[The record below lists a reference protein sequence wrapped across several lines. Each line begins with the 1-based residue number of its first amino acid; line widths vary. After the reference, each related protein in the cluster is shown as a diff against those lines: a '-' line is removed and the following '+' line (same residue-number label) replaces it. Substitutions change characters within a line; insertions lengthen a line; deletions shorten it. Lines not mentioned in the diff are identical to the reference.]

1 MRLNSF
7 GHRENFSRVTEIK
20 KEKKLRTFQNSGR
33 GETSTAQTKAK
44 IHETCSCS
52 AKRHAPIDGVHKKRG
67 LPAHGTL
74 PLVMRKRKR
83 LASLEASL
91 AIRAEGGGF
100 EPPVPIRVRQF
111 SKLVVSA
118 THPSF
123 PSDYSVRSFPAVIGV
138 QMYATNLFSANI
150 FATKYCRMAFS
161 R

>member
-1 MRLNSF
+1 MDKERIFRGSPRKKGEKNSGLF
-7 GHRENFSRVTEIK
+7 KTQEARNKHPTNKRENLRNMQLCCQTTCTHRWGHRKRE
-20 KEKKLRTFQNSGR
+20 LPG
-33 GETSTAQTKAK
+33 AQHALAK
-44 IHETCSCS
+44 
-52 AKRHAPIDGVHKKRG
+52 
-67 LPAHGTL
+67 
-74 PLVMRKRKR
+74 RKRKR
-83 LASLEASL
+83 PASLGASL

-123 PSDYSVRSFPAVIGV
+123 LSDYSVRSFPAVIGV

>member
-1 MRLNSF
+1 M
-7 GHRENFSRVTEIK
+7 
-20 KEKKLRTFQNSGR
+20 
-33 GETSTAQTKAK
+33 
-44 IHETCSCS
+44 
-52 AKRHAPIDGVHKKRG
+52 
-67 LPAHGTL
+67 
-74 PLVMRKRKR
+74 
-83 LASLEASL
+83 EASL

-123 PSDYSVRSFPAVIGV
+123 LSDYSVRSFPAVIGV